1 MNIELVLGDSD
12 EELAGMQSQLQ
23 WGDATG
29 IPTGA
34 WHEGNYIAQNWGRFI
49 IASAAIAT
57 AADTIH
63 YSTASGI
70 MDHQMKTLSVY
81 PNPASD
87 QIRFAENVDASLF
100 NMQGELLK
108 TIINRNTMDIA
119 DLPKGLYMVRTSRN
133 ELAKVVKK

>member
-1 MNIELVLGDSD
+1 
-12 EELAGMQSQLQ
+12 
-23 WGDATG
+23 
-29 IPTGA
+29 
-34 WHEGNYIAQNWGRFI
+34 
-49 IASAAIAT
+49 
-57 AADTIH
+57 
-63 YSTASGI
+63 
-70 MDHQMKTLSVY
+70 MKTLSVY